1 MNSVTQVIIDL
12 SGKETDSREW
22 QELEQH
28 VKEYASQAVREIMLP
43 EGGFQ
48 LPSSGTGNGDSDRET
63 RHVWEMELIRQGLE
77 RYRTEPSDSN
87 IRRCIDW
94 LLKRHA
100 CWERFMQ
107 SDTFFQKR
115 HNALVLEYI
124 ISHPMKHAVIEKR
137 LRISDNGFKKQIE
150 KGISELAQILFY
162 YRE

>member
-1 MNSVTQVIIDL
+1 MNNVTQVIIDL
-12 SGKETDSREW
+12 SDKETDSMEW
-22 QELEQH
+22 QELEQQ
-28 VKEYASQAVREIMLP
+28 VKEYASQVVREIMLP

-48 LPSSGTGNGDSDRET
+48 LSYSGTGDGDREN
-63 RHVWEMELIRQGLE
+63 RHVWEMKLIRQGLE

-100 CWERFMQ
+100 SWERFMQ